1 MNIQIKR
8 IALFA
13 VMFLI
18 AALPLLSQTG
28 TATIRGTVYD
38 AARAAVPNVALVVTN
53 KATNATQ
60 RATSS
65 AVGFYLFAGL
75 QPGDYQLSAEVS
87 GFKKWTTEFTLRAGD
102 ITVVDPSLEV
112 GSVDVVV
119 EVSGAAPVIATESSE
134 IADVKDSLRI
144 QQLPLNGRS
153 ITSLF
158 DLTPGVQ
165 GGGNARVNGLKVGSM
180 DITLDGMSMVD
191 RFGGGM
197 ARVQPGLDT
206 IAEFRVETTGSG
218 AQFSRPATVTLV
230 TKSGTNQFH
239 GSAFETFRNNGG
251 GLVARQRQSF
261 SEAPLLIRNEFG
273 VSAGGPVFIP
283 KFYDGRNRTFWF
295 VAYEASRQ
303 REQSI
308 SNGNTVPTL
317 ALWEGDFSGAVD
329 NNGNLSRLYD
339 PLTTGVDGRR
349 TPFLGNIIPKNRQN
363 PVFGVLKSV
372 THMPTNNVNPYIGG
386 NMDEIYADKNDIG
399 NWTFKGD
406 QVISDRNSLSFRF
419 TRSDRHSAVTGGVF
433 GTPRADMT
441 NGFGTSRGDYFIYNG
456 TARWTSTLT
465 PTFLSELMVAA
476 HHSPKSSGT
485 LADNTDWQAQLGFP
499 NPFQAKGWPSLYAG
513 AFGWDGDNRKEEIL
527 SAVVVEENLTWIK
540 SNHTLK
546 FGGRYRPEYN
556 SVQELAQTMGDAEF
570 SGKWTSLYDP
580 ARDGA
585 VAFTGDGF
593 ADLALGLPAY
603 VGAQYN
609 RGFFDFRQKEIG
621 LYVTDAW
628 KVNSRLTLDLGLR
641 WDKWTAYREKNN
653 RLVNVDPRSIDKVFQ
668 VVTPGDT
675 KFEDLPN
682 IPSGLIGSWAAR
694 GLTWVTANEVGM
706 PKNLVAG
713 DNNNFGP
720 RLGFAYKLTD
730 RTVLRGGY
738 GEFFWTMPLS
748 QILQAARTNPPLA
761 LHFST
766 DVDALDGTSSFG
778 IRSLPK
784 PDYYVG
790 QVKVD
795 TNGIVG
801 ISSSA
806 RSMSSMEPFG
816 WKDGKARSYHLTLEH
831 EFMKNTAVRF
841 SYIGSQGRDLEQ
853 KYSLNAR
860 EAEFNYVARTG
871 MAPPSNRDLLR
882 ENKDWNFNATNH
894 TGYSNTHSFQAEI
907 ERRFMGGLSFQ
918 AFYVFSRSMGTSDA
932 GGFGSGN
939 GNINA
944 TNGAFT
950 VPEADQLIGG
960 GANTSYE
967 DRLRLG
973 YQNST
978 NIPPHSV
985 RYNWLYELPFGKGKK
1000 FGSSVNRAVDAVIG
1014 GWQIAGNGIWR
1025 GGYWMGVNSGR
1036 YLFGDPTLTDD
1047 QRLEMT
1053 YAGRRRKLWFAGDF
1067 TPTLATDVDQ
1077 QALQALVPLD
1087 RGQRILRPVGVNFS
1101 NQIPQKLANGT
1112 VRNTSIT
1119 EMVNWNSRA
1128 FYRGPGAWNVD
1139 MSLFKNFAL
1148 TEQVGLRFTADFF
1161 NGLNHPN
1168 DANPDATT
1176 GLQDLSVQSGG
1187 ARTIQF
1193 SLRLSW

>member
-628 KVNSRLTLDLGLR
+628 KVNS
-641 WDKWTAYREKNN
+641 
-653 RLVNVDPRSIDKVFQ
+653 
-668 VVTPGDT
+668 
-675 KFEDLPN
+675 
-682 IPSGLIGSWAAR
+682 
-694 GLTWVTANEVGM
+694 
-706 PKNLVAG
+706 
-713 DNNNFGP
+713 
-720 RLGFAYKLTD
+720 
-730 RTVLRGGY
+730 
-738 GEFFWTMPLS
+738 
-748 QILQAARTNPPLA
+748 
-761 LHFST
+761 
-766 DVDALDGTSSFG
+766 
-778 IRSLPK
+778 
-784 PDYYVG
+784 
-790 QVKVD
+790 
-795 TNGIVG
+795 
-801 ISSSA
+801 
-806 RSMSSMEPFG
+806 
-816 WKDGKARSYHLTLEH
+816 
-831 EFMKNTAVRF
+831 
-841 SYIGSQGRDLEQ
+841 
-853 KYSLNAR
+853 
-860 EAEFNYVARTG
+860 
-871 MAPPSNRDLLR
+871 
-882 ENKDWNFNATNH
+882 
-894 TGYSNTHSFQAEI
+894 
-907 ERRFMGGLSFQ
+907 
-918 AFYVFSRSMGTSDA
+918 
-932 GGFGSGN
+932 
-939 GNINA
+939 
-944 TNGAFT
+944 
-950 VPEADQLIGG
+950 
-960 GANTSYE
+960 
-967 DRLRLG
+967 
-973 YQNST
+973 
-978 NIPPHSV
+978 
-985 RYNWLYELPFGKGKK
+985 
-1000 FGSSVNRAVDAVIG
+1000 
-1014 GWQIAGNGIWR
+1014 
-1025 GGYWMGVNSGR
+1025 
-1036 YLFGDPTLTDD
+1036 
-1047 QRLEMT
+1047 
-1053 YAGRRRKLWFAGDF
+1053 
-1067 TPTLATDVDQ
+1067 
-1077 QALQALVPLD
+1077 
-1087 RGQRILRPVGVNFS
+1087 
-1101 NQIPQKLANGT
+1101 
-1112 VRNTSIT
+1112 
-1119 EMVNWNSRA
+1119 
-1128 FYRGPGAWNVD
+1128 
-1139 MSLFKNFAL
+1139 
-1148 TEQVGLRFTADFF
+1148 
-1161 NGLNHPN
+1161 
-1168 DANPDATT
+1168 
-1176 GLQDLSVQSGG
+1176 
-1187 ARTIQF
+1187 
-1193 SLRLSW
+1193 